1 MKVNGESEKSV
12 LKLNIQ
18 KNKIVASGPIIS
30 RQIDGETMETI
41 FLGSKIT
48 ADGDYIHE
56 IKRRLLLGRRVV
68 TNLDSILKSRDI
80 TLQTKIHLVKATVFP
95 LPPSS
100 LLPREIHIIDSS
112 LSLLLPIIFII
123 KFSHLATL
131 QHLTQPP
138 LPQFNDCFLSL
149 SLM

>member
-1 MKVNGESEKSV
+1 MDRN
-12 LKLNIQ
+12 LK
-18 KNKIVASGPIIS
+18 IS
-30 RQIDGETMETI
+30 M
-41 FLGSKIT
+41 SKIKPQFPSQNDLHQCSKFT
-48 ADGDYIHE
+48 FS
-56 IKRRLLLGRRVV
+56 RV
-68 TNLDSILKSRDI
+68 
-80 TLQTKIHLVKATVFP
+80 